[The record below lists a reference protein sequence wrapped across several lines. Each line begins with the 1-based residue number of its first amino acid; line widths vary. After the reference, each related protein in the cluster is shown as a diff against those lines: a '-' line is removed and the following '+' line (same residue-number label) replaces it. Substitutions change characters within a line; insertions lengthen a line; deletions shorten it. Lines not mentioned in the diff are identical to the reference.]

1 MDKKLFHGITAQ
13 DVFERLKFVFNA
25 NTSKEF
31 AQKAGFSE
39 SGISSAIKR
48 NSVPYGFC
56 AEISLRY
63 GIPLDWLIFGDVDGN
78 TFFRSIEP
86 AFFQRAYG
94 KTAFASLQAADGTT
108 VLNDLG
114 VQFINLYST
123 YITFKSTDSFDDKNS
138 ILKIPFNKDW
148 LDDRRLDINNL
159 ICLQNKGDSMQP
171 DIANGDIILINRAE
185 KYGDGIFAIRF
196 NDMLRIKR
204 LQWLTDNT
212 IRISSNNPL
221 YEPETV
227 NPIQTD
233 EKFEIIGICH
243 TKLSRFAQ

>member
-1 MDKKLFHGITAQ
+1 MDNKLFIGITAH
-13 DVFERLKFVFNA
+13 DVFERLKFVFNVK
-25 NTSKEF
+25 TSKEF
-31 AQKAGFSE
+31 AQKSGLSE

-48 NSVPYGFC
+48 NSVPYSFC
-56 AEISLRY
+56 AGISLRY
-63 GIPLDWLIFGDVDGN
+63 GIPLDWLIFGDVDGD

-86 AFFQRAYG
+86 DYFKRAYG
-94 KTAFASLQAADGTT
+94 KTAFASLQVADGTT
-108 VLNDLG
+108 VFNDLG

-123 YITFKSTDSFDDKNS
+123 YITFKSTDVFEDSNS

-148 LDDRRLDINNL
+148 LADKKLSINDL
-159 ICLQNKGDSMQP
+159 ICLQNNGDSMQP
-171 DIANGDIILINRAE
+171 DLANGDIVLINRAV
-185 KYGDGIFAIRF
+185 KHGDGIFAIRL

-204 LQWLTDNT
+204 LQWLADST

-227 NPIQTD
+227 NPNQD
-233 EKFEIIGICH
+233 DGQFEIIGICH